1 MIVSFR
7 DAWLRDFFVSDVRAK
22 RLPADLQGRQFRKLQ
37 MLDDA
42 TSDADLRVPP
52 GNRFEKLSGALAGR
66 HSIRVNDQWRLVFRW
81 HGGRGEAS
89 GVYLDN
95 HSYR

>member
-7 DAWLRDFFVSDVRAK
+7 DGWLRDFFVDDINSK
-22 RLPADLQGRQFRKLQ
+22 KIPADLEARLFRKLQ
-37 MLDDA
+37 ILDDS
-42 TSDADLRVPP
+42 TSDQDLRVPP
-52 GNRFEKLSGALAGR
+52 GNHYEKLHGQLADW
-66 HSIRVNDQWRLVFRW
+66 HSIRVNDQWRLVFNW

-89 GVYLDN
+89 DVYLDN